1 MSERIVGVGAA
12 TLRRRASDEQP
23 PDCIAFAR
31 PNGEGRDV
39 GKQPRGRVA
48 GWLATVC
55 RRSSSTPSTTSCSSS
70 SSSAHSD
77 DKQTN
82 RTCRWLVGGALGVLV
97 LGVAIT
103 VGHLSDERD
112 QAKAEAARAQAAL
125 DRERIDVGRGAQ
137 PPALLGHSGA
147 LFSLPSSPSL
157 TEGAI
162 GVVITNAIA
171 GRNYTWIV
179 VDGRG
184 AVPGD
189 GYFLE
194 GGLCDSGSAVPFGG
208 GPGSLAGGASN
219 TDGDLRLVAGPL
231 LVAINDSDL
240 WAQLRHDGEDLG
252 GIRGPLIHPTWVPPG
267 TNPCHLPSEAG
278 S

>member
-1 MSERIVGVGAA
+1 M
-12 TLRRRASDEQP
+12 
-23 PDCIAFAR
+23 
-31 PNGEGRDV
+31 
-39 GKQPRGRVA
+39 
-48 GWLATVC
+48 
-55 RRSSSTPSTTSCSSS
+55 RSACSSLAS
-70 SSSAHSD
+70 RS
-77 DKQTN
+77 
-82 RTCRWLVGGALGVLV
+82 
-97 LGVAIT
+97 T

-231 LVAINDSDL
+231 SS
-240 WAQLRHDGEDLG
+240 
-252 GIRGPLIHPTWVPPG
+252 PSTTPTCGLSSV
-267 TNPCHLPSEAG
+267 TTAKTSAAYVDR
-278 S
+278 